1 MDLFQV
7 DDQGRLF
14 ISPVIDDW
22 DTIAHHDIDVVIDME
37 GGLDECI
44 PNTPGSCLYVY
55 FPIYDEALPDPVRLD
70 AVAMMGAHMVRS
82 GHRVLS
88 HCGMG
93 FNRSALVAGRILH
106 YLGMSGADAV
116 ERLRERRPGAL
127 FNDVF
132 ADHLK
137 SLPALDAQLTSPR

>member
-1 MDLFQV
+1 
-7 DDQGRLF
+7 
-14 ISPVIDDW
+14 
-22 DTIAHHDIDVVIDME
+22 
-37 GGLDECI
+37 
-44 PNTPGSCLYVY
+44 
-55 FPIYDEALPDPVRLD
+55 
-70 AVAMMGAHMVRS
+70 MGAQLVRN

-93 FNRSALVAGRILH
+93 FNRSALVAGRILN

-132 ADHLK
+132 AEHLR
-137 SLPALDAQLTSPR
+137 SLPAPSVTIVQET